1 MRLAVVGILAA
12 TCFGASAAA
21 EDALFRFWSH
31 AAVHF
36 PLSPCCTPATYEAK
50 LEMQF
55 IQRCKI
61 ISLRGVQTCT
71 SSGVFLRPFAST
83 IIGFTILFW
92 PDSFYRLLA
101 RLFSKSQGTAFE
113 EE

>member
-36 PLSPCCTPATYEAK
+36 PLSPCCTPATYEAGEK
-50 LEMQF
+50 GDNQ
-55 IQRCKI
+55 
-61 ISLRGVQTCT
+61 
-71 SSGVFLRPFAST
+71 SG
-83 IIGFTILFW
+83 
-92 PDSFYRLLA
+92 RL
-101 RLFSKSQGTAFE
+101 KSP
-113 EE
+113 